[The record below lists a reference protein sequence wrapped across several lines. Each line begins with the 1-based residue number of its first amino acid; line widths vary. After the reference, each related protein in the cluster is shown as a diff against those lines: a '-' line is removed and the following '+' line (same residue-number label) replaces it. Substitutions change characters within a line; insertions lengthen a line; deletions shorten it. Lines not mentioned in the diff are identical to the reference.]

1 MVHGSGGSC
10 IFILNERLKNFIA
23 FHPEPEQSEGEGSYM
38 IFKSRPYLFVLKGYG
53 IFYFLIFILAGCSQV
68 SSVKET
74 RVLMDTFCEISCYS
88 NDRNNAIAAM
98 DAAFREMQRI
108 ESIFSKFDENSA
120 VSKINRLAGEEKVNV
135 SKEVFN
141 LTEDS
146 IYYSQISGGAFDITV
161 APLMD
166 IWGFVSRHKA
176 IPDKEAIDNALRSV
190 GYKDIELDSKE
201 SSIRFLNKGTKIDF
215 GGIAKGYAVDRA
227 KDVLVSHGIKD
238 ALINLGGNM
247 FALGGAHGKKNWK
260 IGVQDPRNKSKL
272 LKSFELNDRAI
283 STSGNYERFF
293 EIGGKRY
300 SHIINPIT
308 GEPCQG
314 IISVTVAADSGEA
327 SDALSTA
334 IFVMGEE
341 KGLSLAKSIQGIE
354 VMMLKEDGRL
364 IIYPH

>member
-1 MVHGSGGSC
+1 MRSSLLTLH
-10 IFILNERLKNFIA
+10 
-23 FHPEPEQSEGEGSYM
+23 
-38 IFKSRPYLFVLKGYG
+38 
-53 IFYFLIFILAGCSQV
+53 FLIFILAGCSHV

-88 NDRNNAIAAM
+88 NDRDKAVAAM

-108 ESIFSKFDENSA
+108 ESVFSKFDENSA
-120 VSKINRLAGEEKVNV
+120 VSRINRLAGEEKVNV

-146 IYYSQISGGAFDITV
+146 IYYSQISRGAFDITV

-166 IWGFVSRHKA
+166 IWGFVRRHKA
-176 IPDKEAIDNALRSV
+176 IPNKEAIDNALRSV

-238 ALINLGGNM
+238 GLINLGGNM
-247 FALGGAHGKKNWK
+247 FALGSAYGKESWT
-260 IGVQDPRNKSKL
+260 IGVQDPRNKGKL

-300 SHIINPIT
+300 SHIINPVT

-314 IISVTVAADSGEA
+314 IISVTVVADSAEKA
-327 SDALSTA
+327 DALSTA
-334 IFVMGEE
+334 IFVMGAE
-341 KGLSLAKSIQGIE
+341 KGLELAVAVKDIKVLI
-354 VMMLKEDGRL
+354 LKEDGE
-364 IIYPH
+364 IILYP

>member
-1 MVHGSGGSC
+1 
-10 IFILNERLKNFIA
+10 
-23 FHPEPEQSEGEGSYM
+23 
-38 IFKSRPYLFVLKGYG
+38 
-53 IFYFLIFILAGCSQV
+53 
-68 SSVKET
+68 
-74 RVLMDTFCEISCYS
+74 MDTFCEISCYS
-88 NDRNNAIAAM
+88 NDRDKTVAAM

-108 ESIFSKFDENSA
+108 ESVFSKFDENSA
-120 VSKINRLAGEEKVNV
+120 VSKINRLAGLEKVAV
-135 SKEVFN
+135 SEEVFK
-141 LTEDS
+141 LTERAV
-146 IYYSQISGGAFDITV
+146 YYSRISDGAFDITV

-166 IWGFVSRHKA
+166 IWGFVRRHKA

-238 ALINLGGNM
+238 GLINLGGNM
-247 FALGGAHGKKNWK
+247 FALGNAHGKKSWK
-260 IGVQDPRNKSKL
+260 IGVQDPRNKGKL

-300 SHIINPIT
+300 SHIINPVT

-314 IISVTVAADSGEA
+314 IISVTVVADSAEKA
-327 SDALSTA
+327 DALSTA
-334 IFVMGEE
+334 IFVMGE
-341 KGLSLAKSIQGIE
+341 KNGLTLAKSIKDIK
-354 VMMLKEDGRL
+354 VLILKEDGK
-364 IIYPH
+364 IILYP